1 MQAGTLI
8 NFFAVT
14 VISLILFIAP
24 LCIDKIRKPSWEQEV
39 QQKLNQ
45 E

>member
-8 NFFAVT
+8 NFIAVT

-24 LCIDKIRKPSWEQEV
+24 LCIDKIRKTSWEQEV